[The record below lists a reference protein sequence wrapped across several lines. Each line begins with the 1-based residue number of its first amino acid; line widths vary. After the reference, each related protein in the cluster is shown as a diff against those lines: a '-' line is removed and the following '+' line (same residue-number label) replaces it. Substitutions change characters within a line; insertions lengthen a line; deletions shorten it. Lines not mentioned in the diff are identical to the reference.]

1 VDVHYP
7 PAGGACAA
15 LAVAQD
21 TRFDQIVGEH
31 VAWLDTVEAYQ
42 PGRFYLR
49 ELPAI
54 QAVLATTNPL
64 DLLII
69 DGYVDLD
76 PHGRAGLG
84 AHLYAEIKIPVIGVA
99 KTAFRSATHAIAV
112 QRGNATRPLRQC
124 NRARRERLIGRHN
137 SYPPHRIH
145 TRPSRLARF
154 RVPVTVVCILICT
167 SPSAANRAAY
177 SSAAMRVRFLVG
189 NAARRAAR
197 NIDFADGYAARRLH
211 ATSVVVTGVAP
222 RRVRQQ

>member
-1 VDVHYP
+1 VTDQPGRRFGAVDVHYP

-21 TRFDQIVGEH
+21 TRFGQIVGEY
-31 VAWLDTVEAYQ
+31 VAWLDTVDAYQ

-54 QAVLATTNPL
+54 NAVLATTNPL

-84 AHLYAEIKIPVIGVA
+84 AHLYAEIKVPVIGVA

-112 QRGNATRPLRQC
+112 QRGNATRPLFVTAIGLPATQAAELVTRMAGQH
-124 NRARRERLIGRHN
+124 RIPDALRRVDTLARRRTSIGSDRE
-137 SYPPHRIH
+137 
-145 TRPSRLARF
+145 
-154 RVPVTVVCILICT
+154 
-167 SPSAANRAAY
+167 SAPMQPR
-177 SSAAMRVRFLVG
+177 SSGTPYRKA
-189 NAARRAAR
+189 
-197 NIDFADGYAARRLH
+197 
-211 ATSVVVTGVAP
+211 
-222 RRVRQQ
+222 